1 MLGGQCWLVAEF
13 VYLHVILG
21 LLLLIGCQFCWI
33 LTTFYVAVG
42 ELYPLLIIDLLFWY
56 RPIDAD
62 DFGAILV
69 TYLWVMAAF
78 CFVRGVNF
86 LYFFYF
92 YIFWGL
98 DSILFKERQLE
109 TVSLRSLHIF
119 LSLVWASA

>member
-1 MLGGQCWLVAEF
+1 M
-13 VYLHVILG
+13 
-21 LLLLIGCQFCWI
+21 
-33 LTTFYVAVG
+33 AVG

-62 DFGAILV
+62 DFGAKLV
-69 TYLWVMAAF
+69 TYLWVMTAF

-109 TVSLRSLHIF
+109 TASLRSLHIF
-119 LSLVWASA
+119 RSLV